1 MPIPKHIPTSA
12 PEATGLV
19 AVFFALFGPFLLS
32 GLMAFCAQLF
42 KQLVKIPRETMGRI
56 FLMSIGASVMAVAA
70 HAVLTDTTP
79 LTDTTLIGISG
90 IFGYIGAE
98 GIKKAMTYNVKKRT
112 GIDLEPEDA
121 PEAEAEGRTNE
132 PKPF

>member
-1 MPIPKHIPTSA
+1 MPVPKNIPTSV

-19 AVFFALFGPFLLS
+19 AVFLALFGPFLLS

-42 KQLVKIPRETMGRI
+42 KQLVRIPRETMGRI

-121 PEAEAEGRTNE
+121 PEAEGRTNE